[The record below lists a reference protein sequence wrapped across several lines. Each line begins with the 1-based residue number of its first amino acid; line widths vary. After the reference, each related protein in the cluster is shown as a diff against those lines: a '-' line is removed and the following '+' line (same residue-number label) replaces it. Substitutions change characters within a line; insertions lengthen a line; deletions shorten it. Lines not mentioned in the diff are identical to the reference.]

1 MDEYWPWLLS
11 IPLFKQ
17 QQESIVLEDFFY
29 MDDDGQH
36 LGAHKLLLLLLLCD
50 NMSSWMSNNDL
61 SFSVYFIP
69 IKKKTVLVD
78 K

>member
-1 MDEYWPWLLS
+1 
-11 IPLFKQ
+11 
-17 QQESIVLEDFFY
+17 

-36 LGAHKLLLLLLLCD
+36 LGAHKLLLLLLLLCD